1 MSVWRPSRGGRPLSR
16 QALGQWQQCPRGRQ
30 LIEVEQRELGRL
42 LPDVFGRHVLQ
53 IGSWGNGEALLQ
65 SAETLHRAVLGT
77 VADFGASALIE
88 SERLPIA
95 SSTVD
100 AVVLPHTLE
109 FSASPHH
116 LLREVNRILTDRGRV
131 FVMGFNPWGVWGVRQ
146 RLGLRDPAFPG
157 GARFYSAGRLC
168 DWLELLDLE
177 VVEVRRF
184 SLGFP
189 WAAARSDGESW
200 SLAALIAPFSEA
212 YLLAARKRV
221 VPIRLVGRPVRA
233 QVRPLVGIAAP
244 AARRDDGSVC
254 RDGEAGPPPRLT

>member
-131 FVMGFNPWGVWGVRQ
+131 FVMGFSPWGVWGVRQ